1 MIRRKTAENTNED
14 RAKHGHAEAHGK
26 QGPFG
31 SPTPAST
38 LSNLQQRV
46 GNRAVQRIIE
56 LPPIVITGDPQF
68 YSRALRSNKYYSA
81 HPPLRGWPYDPTL
94 RALWE
99 KRAYDD
105 FADRVREIQ
114 QEKLGPETEQA
125 DGILGPKTAKLLAQ
139 SSEPA
144 RLEIVN
150 RDQIPDRIL
159 NGLIAYQQPLAASDS
174 AAADPLNTEQQR
186 VFEEARRLASEIDR
200 LKGIHSEQ
208 LRHKRESPVLGGIV
222 DFFGG
227 LADIPEL
234 NIWDWPTLQLDNI
247 LRQLGSSSIEEVRSL
262 LNQVEESVKENKRQL
277 GEYSDDMEAGGDRVV
292 WTLELVKSIG
302 ENAAGTIG
310 GSLGGAAG
318 ATAGE
323 EIYSAITT
331 VAEGVSE
338 SYQGQKVD
346 VLEKGRDWGVDF
358 LLGFLTDKL
367 SSGYLRPFF
376 EKHFGP
382 YLNNF
387 TDSELLEI
395 GLSRDSLVPK
405 GTKRLIDFLTGAGQ
419 SAFHDFAKSTID
431 PILDLLSG
439 EKKDPSEF
447 MDKWISNMMKE
458 GLAEA
463 FIEFL
468 KQLPLKSRN

>member
-1 MIRRKTAENTNED
+1 MIRQKVAENTNED
-14 RAKHGHAEAHGK
+14 RAKQGHAETHGK

-38 LSNLQQRV
+38 LSDLQQRV
-46 GNRAVQRIIE
+46 GNRTVQRIIE
-56 LPPIVITGDPQF
+56 LPPIAITGDPQF

-81 HPPLRGWPYDPTL
+81 NPPLRGWPYDPTL
-94 RALWE
+94 RALWG
-99 KRAYDD
+99 KGAYDD
-105 FADRVREIQ
+105 FAERVREIQ
-114 QEKLGPETEQA
+114 EAKLRSETEQA
-125 DGILGPKTAKLLAQ
+125 DGILGQKTAELLAR

-144 RLEIVN
+144 RLEVASW
-150 RDQIPDRIL
+150 DKVPDRIL
-159 NGLIAYQQPLAASDS
+159 NGLIAYQQPSAASDS

-186 VFEEARRLASEIDR
+186 ILEKTRRLAGEIDR
-200 LKGIHSEQ
+200 LKEIHRER
-208 LRHKRESPVLGGIV
+208 LRHRQESPVLGTIV
-222 DFFGG
+222 DIFGWT
-227 LADIPEL
+227 DIPEL
-234 NIWDWPTLQLDNI
+234 NIWDWPSLLLGNI
-247 LRQLGSSSIEEVRSL
+247 VQQLGSSSVEEVRSI
-262 LNQVEESVKENKRQL
+262 LNELEESVKKNKRQL
-277 GEYSDDMEAGGDRVV
+277 RQYSDDAETGGDRVV
-292 WTLELVKSIG
+292 WALEWMTFAG
-302 ENAAGTIG
+302 ERAAGTIG
-310 GSLGGAAG
+310 GILGGPAG
-318 ATAGE
+318 PTAGE
-323 EIYSAITT
+323 GIYSAITT

-367 SSGYLRPFF
+367 SSGYLRPFL
-376 EKHFGP
+376 ENHIGP

-387 TDSELLEI
+387 TDSELLEM

-405 GTKRLIDFLTGAGQ
+405 GTKRLIDFLTDAGQ

-431 PILDLLSG
+431 PILDLMSG

-463 FIEFL
+463 FIDFL
-468 KQLPLKSRN
+468 KEPPLKSRG